1 MAHKLLST
9 SMTMWNLSAIKSSA
23 NLAQTTSRCMS
34 SSSSANI
41 GFIGL
46 GNMGK
51 RMAVNLMKKV
61 CLNVNKKKKKISNH
75 IFLLLSYHI
84 LRYVF

>member
-9 SMTMWNLSAIKSSA
+9 AMTKWNLSAIKYNV
-23 NLAQTTSRCMS
+23 NLAQTASRCMS
-34 SSSSANI
+34 SSAAANI

-61 CLNVNKKKKKISNH
+61 CLIW
-75 IFLLLSYHI
+75 
-84 LRYVF
+84 